1 MVIILLVIGLFLGLG
16 VVLFN
21 GKGSFLI
28 AGFNTMP
35 SEEKEKYDVI
45 ALCKFVGK
53 MMFALAFSMFFWFLS
68 EAYDSQLLFYIG
80 LILFLALVAFMLI
93 FINTRDRFKK

>member
-1 MVIILLVIGLFLGLG
+1 MIIMLLVIGLFLGLG
-16 VVLFN
+16 FVFIN

-45 ALCKFVGK
+45 ALCKFMGK
-53 MMFALAFSMFFWFLS
+53 KMFALSFSMIFWLLS
-68 EAYDSQLLFYIG
+68 VAYDLKWLFYIG
-80 LILFLALVAFMLI
+80 LVLFLAVIVFMLI
-93 FINTRDRFKK
+93 YINTGGRFKK